1 MIGKIC
7 ISTLGIAL
15 AVSGCGKA
23 DSKKSAEVRPVRTVT
38 VDLRPIQDDRRAIG
52 DIRPRYET
60 DMGFRVSGKIT
71 TRLVDVGT
79 TVRRGDI
86 LAEIDEQDYRNK
98 LTAAETDVNGA
109 QAVLIEAQAA
119 EGRLRHLLEN
129 GHTTRANYDVALK
142 NLRSAEARVGSA
154 IASAK
159 LAADQ
164 VAYCRL
170 KADFDGIVTATGAE
184 PGQVVSVGQMA
195 VRVARPGEK
204 DAVFAVAE
212 SIFSAQ
218 RTVGAR
224 PEIIVHLL
232 SNPAIVARGD
242 VREIAPVADAATRT
256 FLVKVT
262 LRDPP
267 DEMRFGAGISG
278 RLKESSQPVAVLPG
292 SALFDRGGQPAV
304 WVVDPSTRTVS
315 LKPVDVARFETDR
328 IVLEGGLAK
337 GDIVVTAGVN
347 RLREHQQVTLIEGAA
362 K

>member
-1 MIGKIC
+1 MTGKFYMAM
-7 ISTLGIAL
+7 LGVVL
-15 AVSGCGKA
+15 AITGCGKA

-38 VDLRPIQDDRRAIG
+38 VDLKPIEDDRRAIG
-52 DIRPRYET
+52 DIRPRYES
-60 DMGFRVSGKIT
+60 DMGFRVSGKVT
-71 TRLVDVGT
+71 KRLVDVGAL
-79 TVRRGDI
+79 VRRGDV
-86 LAEIDEQDYRNK
+86 LAEIDDQDYRNK
-98 LTAAETDVNGA
+98 LTAAETDVAGA

-119 EGRLRHLLEN
+119 EARLRHLLDN

-142 NLRSAEARVGSA
+142 NLRSAEARLGSA
-154 IASAK
+154 MASAK

-164 VAYCRL
+164 VAYCQL

-184 PGQVVSVGQMA
+184 PGQIVSVGQMT
-195 VRVARPGEK
+195 VRLARPDDK

-212 SIFSAQ
+212 LIFSAQ
-218 RTVGAR
+218 RPVGAR
-224 PEIIVHLL
+224 PEIIVQLL
-232 SNPAIVARGD
+232 SNPAIVARGE
-242 VREIAPVADAATRT
+242 VREIAPVADTATRT

-267 DEMRFGAGISG
+267 QEMRFGVGISG
-278 RLKESSQPVAVLPG
+278 RLKSSSQPVAVLPG

-304 WVVDPSTRTVS
+304 WVVDPDTRTVS
-315 LKPVDVARFETDR
+315 LKPVEIARFETDR

-347 RLREHQQVTLIEGAA
+347 RLREHQQVTLTEGAA